1 MTEWFIW
8 FLVVSILV
16 GWIAYSC
23 GYDVGWY
30 RGHSDAVWKLMRY
43 LDLRGNRNEEN
54 NDSDTDNDSDADGS
68 SGSGRDHQDPC
79 KGQECGE

>member
-1 MTEWFIW
+1 MTEWFLW

-30 RGHSDAVWKLMRY
+30 RGHSDAVWKLMRFINVKGEDY
-43 LDLRGNRNEEN
+43 EEN
-54 NDSDTDNDSDADGS
+54 NDPADNDSDADGA
-68 SGSGRDHQDPC
+68 SGSGRDKDPLQ
-79 KGQECGE
+79 GEECGE

>member
-1 MTEWFIW
+1 MTEWFLW

-30 RGHSDAVWKLMRY
+30 RGHQDAVWKLMRFMKVKGE
-43 LDLRGNRNEEN
+43 DDEESD
-54 NDSDTDNDSDADGS
+54 DSDADNDSDDDCD
-68 SGSGRDHQDPC
+68 SGSGRDQDPLQ
-79 KGQECGE
+79 GEECGE